1 MSGRMLKYLSVEVWL
16 KSVLNKR
23 AAVLL
28 IIAAI
33 TLFFAG
39 QIPNLKFS
47 TSVYDLI
54 IEDLPESAQYDAFK
68 RIFGSDE
75 IIRLVVK
82 ADNVFES
89 ATFAKL
95 EQLSEAAA
103 AIGGVRRI
111 ISLPEVRKAVDIGGK
126 WNLEEF
132 AGILIP
138 VKLFERNLVSTDRK
152 TTAITL
158 VLNTDADY
166 DQVIGA
172 VEELISK
179 SPADLSLYQIGMPL
193 VSQALAQFTEKDFF
207 RLPPVTFILIAV
219 VLFLLFRSF
228 RYLFFPLACVSLAMV
243 WTFGLMALTGIPLSM
258 LIMIVP
264 VFLIAVGTAY
274 CLHIVSACMA
284 ASKGARTQEEM
295 VLNAFSSIGF
305 PTILAVVTTIIG
317 LGSLLLNRI
326 TAIQEFALFSCFG
339 MVSLLVI
346 VLTAFPA
353 GLSYFPIQQPRKS
366 KPGNVPGVI
375 DRFLEWIVRIDLYHQ
390 KWTLTIISAVVVFCL
405 IGIFQ
410 LRVETNPVDYFKADT
425 PVSRHFHDIYHHL
438 SGSFPINV
446 TMSGPEEYYFESA
459 ENIANIAR
467 IQEYLDK
474 LPGVDKTISFADY
487 LKLVNY
493 ASNQFKSENYRL
505 PEEAWEAR
513 MLINSYKTM
522 LGEDLLVRFMKP
534 DFSTANI
541 LLLTHLSSSREFLS
555 TRGEILKF
563 AGKEFPQDLSW
574 EVTGFGVVISASSH
588 LLTSGQVKSL
598 SLTMVVVFGIMFLLF
613 LSKKVGLIA
622 VLPNLFPIVI
632 NFGIMGWLGV
642 DLSMFTSLIASIAIG
657 LAVDDTIHYMV
668 RYNREFRKDLDDR
681 RALRETIL
689 HLGKPI
695 VFTTITISIGFAI
708 LTFSSFKPTAI
719 FGAMMVI
726 TMLSALVGDLILLP
740 SLMMHVELVTLWDLI
755 RLKLGEEPREGIPLF
770 SGLSR
775 TQINYII
782 MAGSLKEFGQGEI
795 LFRKG
800 DVSDSM
806 YAVISGELEVLDQ
819 QTDTET
825 ANEMRV
831 HKLIQRLGV
840 GDVVGEMGLLRSVPR
855 MATVVGKKPG
865 ELLQIN
871 MKMIR
876 RLQWLF
882 PPTAHRFFFNLMN
895 ILCDRLESATVCL
908 TELSLEDD
916 LTKFLNRRGFMK
928 VLDAE
933 TYRAQRFQE
942 DLTMLMLSVDF
953 DRDILAVPV
962 DTQDR
967 LIRSICNCLVSDIR
981 RCDTF
986 GRLDIQTFALLMPR
1000 TPPDSAGVVCERLRS
1015 TLKKRRF
1022 ESDGIRARVAIELTE
1037 VGQDPELSIQ
1047 DLIQSASERV
1057 AGAERI

>member
-1 MSGRMLKYLSVEVWL
+1 MASRMLKYLSVEVWL
-16 KSVLNKR
+16 KTALQKRPVVL
-23 AAVLL
+23 VV
-28 IIAAI
+28 IAAI
-33 TLFFAG
+33 TLFFAI

-47 TSVYDLI
+47 TSIYDLI
-54 IEDLPESAQYDAFK
+54 IEDLPETAQYNAFK
-68 RIFGSDE
+68 DIFGSDE

-82 ADNVFES
+82 ADNLFDT
-89 ATFAKL
+89 ATFTKIQ
-95 EQLSEAAA
+95 QLSDAAA
-103 AIGGVRRI
+103 SIKGVRRI
-111 ISLPEVRKAVDIGGK
+111 ISLPEVRKAVDITGK
-126 WNLEEF
+126 WNLQEF
-132 AGILIP
+132 AEVLAP
-138 VKLFERNLVSTDRK
+138 VELFQQNIVSSDRK

-158 VLNTDADY
+158 VLSTDADY
-166 DQVIGA
+166 DRVIEA
-172 VEELISK
+172 VTSLISE
-179 SPADLSLYQIGMPL
+179 SSSDLSLYQIGMPL

-207 RLPPVTFILIAV
+207 RLPPITFVLIAV
-219 VLFLLFRSF
+219 VLFFLFRSF
-228 RYLFFPLACVSLAMV
+228 RYLFFPLGCVSLALV

-284 ASKGARTQEEM
+284 ASESAQSQEEM
-295 VLNAFSSIGF
+295 VLGAFSKIGF
-305 PTILAVVTTIIG
+305 PTILAVITTIIG

-346 VLTAFPA
+346 VLTVFPV
-353 GLSYFPIQQPRKS
+353 GLSYLQVRRQPTS
-366 KPGNVPGVI
+366 KPDTAPGLI
-375 DRFLEWIVRIDLYHQ
+375 DRFLEWIVKVDLYHQ
-390 KWTLTIISAVVVFCL
+390 KWALTIIAGVVVFCL

-410 LRVETNPVDYFKADT
+410 LRVETNPVDYFKEDT
-425 PVSRHFHDIYHHL
+425 PVSRHFHDIYQHL
-438 SGSFPINV
+438 SGSFPINI
-446 TMSGPEEYYFESA
+446 TMTGPEEYYFESA
-459 ENIANIAR
+459 ENIAKIASL
-467 IQEYLDK
+467 QDYLNT

-493 ASNQFKSENYRL
+493 ASNQFNAENYRL
-505 PEEAWEAR
+505 PQEAWEAR

-541 LLLTHLSSSREFLS
+541 LLLTHLSSSRDFLN
-555 TRGEILKF
+555 TREQILNF
-563 AGKEFPQDLSW
+563 AGKDLPQDLSW
-574 EVTGFGVVISASSH
+574 EVTGFGIVISASSH

-622 VLPNLFPIVI
+622 VLPNLFPIGI
-632 NFGIMGWLGV
+632 NFGIMGWFGV

-668 RYNREFRKDLDDR
+668 RYNHEFRKDLDDR

-689 HLGKPI
+689 HMGRPI

-708 LTFSSFKPTAI
+708 LTFSSFQPTAI

-740 SLMMHVELVTLWDLI
+740 SLMTHVELVTLWDLI

-782 MAGSLKEFGQGEI
+782 MAGSLKEFRQGEI

-819 QTDTET
+819 QTESET
-825 ANEMRV
+825 ATEMRV
-831 HKLIQRLGV
+831 HTLIQRLGV

-871 MKMIR
+871 MKMIK

-895 ILCDRLESATVCL
+895 ILCDRLESATHCL

-916 LTKFLNRRGFMK
+916 LTKFCNRRGFIK

-933 TYRAQRFQE
+933 AYRAQRFQE
-942 DLTMLMLSVDF
+942 DLSLLLFSVEF
-953 DRDILAVPV
+953 DKAIQAVPV

-967 LIRSICNCLVSDIR
+967 LIRSICNHLFSEIR

-986 GRLDIQTFALLMPR
+986 GRLGIQTFALLMPR
-1000 TPPDSAGVVCERLRS
+1000 TTTDRARVVSDRLRS
-1015 TLKKRRF
+1015 ILQEQRF
-1022 ESDGIRARVAIELTE
+1022 ESDGIRARVATELVE
-1037 VGQDPELSIQ
+1037 VGKHLDLKVE
-1047 DLIQSASERV
+1047 DLIQV
-1057 AGAERI
+1057 ATERIARAEPV